1 MNTAALERQ
10 MAVQICMALPSDA
23 MASVQFDSMTNIR
36 CSTDYGFND
45 DQGDSP
51 VQPGGIFGDSNFNI
65 GGSCVDLPLF
75 SPMSARCVLGKMDNG

>member
-23 MASVQFDSMTNIR
+23 MASVQFDSMTNVR
-36 CSTDYGFND
+36 SSTDYGIND
-45 DQGDSP
+45 DRDDSP

-65 GGSCVDLPLF
+65 GGSYVDYPMLRTLLCVC
-75 SPMSARCVLGKMDNG
+75 R